1 MVVLAAVVVGVVVGK
16 DGREVGLVVVVGGGA
31 VVVDVVVEG
40 MGVVYSVGSGAHLQ
54 DKRESQTVIM

>member
-1 MVVLAAVVVGVVVGK
+1 M
-16 DGREVGLVVVVGGGA
+16 VVVGGGA

-40 MGVVYSVGSGAHLQ
+40 MGVVYSAGSGAHLQ

>member
-40 MGVVYSVGSGAHLQ
+40 MGVVYSAGSGAHLQ
-54 DKRESQTVIM
+54 DKRGNHRL